1 MTISLIVAMSRNRV
15 IGKGNALPW
24 HLPADLK
31 YFKRITLGK
40 PIIMGRKTF
49 ESIGRPLPGR
59 ANIIITHERDYQAT
73 GCTVVHSIDDAL
85 TAAQGNEEIMVIGGA
100 KLFEQILP
108 RADRI
113 YLTEIAE
120 DFVGDVFFPALNQN
134 DWRETQRTTHQPDDK
149 NSYAYSFVVLDR
161 SDNKYCDVTASL

>member
-1 MTISLIVAMSRNRV
+1 MIISLIVAVARNHV
-15 IGKGNALPW
+15 IGNRNALPW

-31 YFKRITLGK
+31 YFKRLTLGK

-59 ANIIITHERDYQAT
+59 MNIIITHERNYQAT

-120 DFVGDVFFPALNQN
+120 DFAGDAFFPVLNPN
-134 DWRETQRTTHQPDDK
+134 EWRETQRDTHPADEH
-149 NSYAYSFVVLDR
+149 NPHIYSFVVLDR
-161 SDNKYCDVTASL
+161 IPK

>member
-1 MTISLIVAMSRNRV
+1 MSRNRV

-59 ANIIITHERDYQAT
+59 VNIIVTHELAYRAD
-73 GCTVVHSIDDAL
+73 GCTVVHSIDEAISI
-85 TAAQGNEEIMVIGGA
+85 AQAHEEVMVIGGA
-100 KLFEQILP
+100 KLFEQVLP
-108 RADRI
+108 RAERI
-113 YLTEIAE
+113 YLTEIDEEFA
-120 DFVGDVFFPALNQN
+120 GDIFFPELDRRA
-134 DWRETQRTTHQPDDK
+134 WREIQRAAHAPDEQ
-149 NSYAYSFVVLDR
+149 NPYAYSFVVLER
-161 SDNKYCDVTASL
+161 KSK

>member
-1 MTISLIVAMSRNRV
+1 MIISLIVAVARNHV
-15 IGKGNALPW
+15 IGNRNALPW

-59 ANIIITHERDYQAT
+59 MNIIITHERDYQAAA
-73 GCTVVHSIDDAL
+73 CIVVHSIDDAL
-85 TAAQGNEEIMVIGGA
+85 KTAQAHEEVMVIGGA
-100 KLFEQILP
+100 KLFEQTLP

-134 DWRETQRTTHQPDDK
+134 DWRETQRTTHPADEH
-149 NSYAYSFVVLDR
+149 NPHIYSFVVLDR
-161 SDNKYCDVTASL
+161 IAK